1 MCSCFLHGIV
11 IRQQFHLNKGYLS
24 PHCST
29 TGGVRAVHVSTAKFI
44 QIYFAILRSTLP
56 VFQNAPN
63 TKTNTKTE
71 MSDDWKL
78 KYKNPHICN
87 AQVRSYDDTDDNDD
101 ANSIRNSFYDEVTA
115 ARISKSM
122 DLPPY
127 LMDDYNND
135 HDDETSDK
143 EILILVAKLAVKQFR
158 LTMELVS
165 VFDDSIRSSNS
176 IRVVRSK
183 SVYWPNFVN
192 ERIVNL
198 GFLRSYK
205 DSSHREDGA
214 MLELLGALDFSRN
227 LHGVSKQNEIVGG
240 SSFEHDV
247 GNVMPPLRL
256 ILLTDR
262 GGVTMYD
269 PFLFFDDSASTKS
282 INVLENLFLGS
293 NGKFEQELISGYD
306 AVWRGDLSVT

>member
-1 MCSCFLHGIV
+1 MPVSVSNKNFTK
-11 IRQQFHLNKGYLS
+11 QQNNTF
-24 PHCST
+24 
-29 TGGVRAVHVSTAKFI
+29 
-44 QIYFAILRSTLP
+44 YFK
-56 VFQNAPN
+56 QNAPD
-63 TKTNTKTE
+63 TKPNTKTE

-87 AQVRSYDDTDDNDD
+87 SQVRSYDDTDIDD
-101 ANSIRNSFYDEVTA
+101 TNSIRNSLYDEVTA

-127 LMDDYNND
+127 LMDDYDNV
-135 HDDETSDK
+135 HDEEMSDK

-158 LTMELVS
+158 LTLELVS
-165 VFDDSIRSSNS
+165 VFDDDISSDS
-176 IRVVRSK
+176 IRVVKSK

-205 DSSHREDGA
+205 DSSHRDDGA
-214 MLELLGALDFSRN
+214 MLDLLGALDFSRN
-227 LHGVSKQNEIVGG
+227 LHEVSKQNEVVGG
-240 SSFEHDV
+240 SSLEHDV
-247 GNVMPPLRL
+247 GNIMPPLRL

-282 INVLENLFLGS
+282 MNVLEDLFLGL
-293 NGKFEQELISGYD
+293 NGKFEQELISEYD

>member
-1 MCSCFLHGIV
+1 
-11 IRQQFHLNKGYLS
+11 
-24 PHCST
+24 
-29 TGGVRAVHVSTAKFI
+29 
-44 QIYFAILRSTLP
+44 
-56 VFQNAPN
+56 
-63 TKTNTKTE
+63 